1 MTDLKPFQ
9 QATVD
14 AVCRAFA
21 RNRLARRFLVADEV
35 GLGKTVVA
43 QHVMQRMMRG
53 RGKPLTVFYLCSNL
67 AIASQNRRKLLE
79 VLDPDERDAADCPVD
94 RLSLLA
100 GAERPSSPKL
110 HLYSLTP
117 DTSIPI
123 RKQQRRD
130 GRAEE
135 RALVHALVDQIWP
148 ELFEIWDRTVFK
160 RQVTKNWRWHVNE
173 QKKRVTPALREAFRD
188 SVRVEFKIEERRHF
202 LTQIRT
208 MVDDGSLDELALIAH
223 LRNALAASAL
233 EELKPDLVIFDEFQR
248 FRDLLNQDL
257 DEASSRVIRKLR
269 GDGQPDSPALL
280 LLSATP
286 YRLFTR
292 RLEEEEGSSHRQE
305 FFDLIEF
312 LFGGDQ
318 LAKSRRKDC
327 EGAFALLEGELR
339 KGAPGSPDGDKAKS
353 QIERLLTQVIARTER
368 ASHPDGWDHYQ
379 TIGQPSPLEPEDLA
393 VFKHLSSSLIGPH
406 KSSAVPYWTSIPFP
420 MQTMGNHYL
429 AWKAAQPAPASGV
442 PRLNEQMRDRY
453 QRVSKWPH
461 PRLRALQKLV
471 HPENLVAPWLAPTAP
486 WWNLKGLWAKEESR
500 PSKMLVFSR
509 FRAVPQTIAAT
520 LSYDL
525 ESCFLR
531 NDIKS
536 QYSETTKRRLLT
548 AGDKRHPILGIF
560 HPSPFL
566 VESVDPLGAG
576 SSDLGAI
583 RRYARARLK
592 SAILELDVR
601 IEEKAPAIAPWKL
614 LARLDLKAG
623 NWVYIDRAWRAL
635 HRKNLSEDDLEDS
648 GLGQLLND
656 WNAEAEKPL
665 EIIRPRDFESLLDL
679 ALGSPGVVLARALR
693 RHWEDAVGPDGFAQ
707 TLQTCWAGL
716 RTYLDQRWF
725 FRATCGRSESYPDAL
740 VRLTV
745 EGNLEAVLDEH
756 FWVSSRTRSLE
767 GKSLAAE
774 LQDSLSL
781 KNGIF
786 HLHPLEGKDQETFSL
801 RCHVAIPFIQTKSS
815 AVNGD
820 EKPIRTDE
828 IRKAFNSPF
837 WPYVLATT
845 SVGQEG
851 LDFHLWCDRL
861 VHWDLCRNPVDLEQ
875 REGRI
880 QRFAGLATRRQI
892 AEKLADRV
900 IGQNNS
906 SQSPWEAIGE
916 IADTEM
922 TDESGL
928 APWWVIKD
936 GAVKR
941 YVLEVPSSE
950 QKHWLVWMKKQR
962 LLYRLALGQPNQE
975 DLVEVL
981 AEKLTGDSHSLRS
994 GVINLSPYFNRKAG
1008 RGGS

>member
-1 MTDLKPFQ
+1 VTDLKPFQ
-9 QATVD
+9 EATVD

-21 RNRLARRFLVADEV
+21 GSRPTRRFLVADEV

-43 QHVMQRMMRG
+43 QHVIQRMMQG

-79 VLDPDERDAADCPVD
+79 VLNPDERDAADCPVD

-100 GAERPSSPKL
+100 GAERPPSRKL

-123 RKQQRRD
+123 RKHQRRD

-269 GDGQPDSPALL
+269 GDGQPDPPALL

-292 RLEEEEGSSHRQE
+292 RREEEEGSSHRQE

-318 LAKSRRKDC
+318 LAKSRRKEC

-339 KGAPGSPDGDKAKS
+339 KGAPGSPEGDKAKS

-379 TIGQPSPLEPEDLA
+379 TIGLPSPLEPDDLA
-393 VFKHLSSSLIGPH
+393 VFKHLSASLIGAH
-406 KSSAVPYWTSIPFP
+406 KSSAVPYWSSIPFP
-420 MQTMGNHYL
+420 MQSMGNHYV
-429 AWKAAQPAPASGV
+429 AWRAAEPAPAAGV
-442 PRLNEQMRDRY
+442 PHLSEEIRDRY
-453 QRVSKWPH
+453 KRVSKWPH
-461 PRLRALQKLV
+461 PRLRALQKLAN
-471 HPENLVAPWLAPTAP
+471 PENLVAPWLAPTAP
-486 WWNLKGLWAKEESR
+486 WWKLRGLWEKEESR
-500 PSKMLVFSR
+500 PGKLLIFSR
-509 FRAVPQTIAAT
+509 FRAVPQAIAAT

-525 ESCFLR
+525 ESRFLR
-531 NDIKS
+531 NDPNCN
-536 QYSETTKRRLLT
+536 YLDATKRRLLT
-548 AGDKRHPILGIF
+548 AGEKRHSILGIF

-576 SSDLGAI
+576 SSDFGVI
-583 RRYARARLK
+583 RRFARARLK
-592 SAILELDVR
+592 SAIRELEVLID
-601 IEEKAPAIAPWKL
+601 EKAPAIKPWKL

-623 NWVYIDRAWRAL
+623 NWVFIDRAWRQL
-635 HRKNLSEDDLEDS
+635 HWKNPSAGDPEDS

-665 EIIRPRDFESLLDL
+665 EKIRPQDFESLVDY
-679 ALGSPGVVLARALR
+679 ALGSPGIVLARALR
-693 RHWEDAVGPDGFAQ
+693 RHWEGAVSPEGFLD
-707 TLQTCWAGL
+707 TLRTCWAGL
-716 RTYLDQRWF
+716 RTYMDQRWF
-725 FRATCGRSESYPDAL
+725 YRVTCRRSEKFPEAL
-740 VRLTV
+740 LRLTV
-745 EGNLEAVLDEH
+745 DGNLEAVLDEH
-756 FWVSSRTRSLE
+756 FWVTSRTRSME
-767 GKSLAAE
+767 GCSLATE
-774 LQDSLSL
+774 LLDSLSL

-786 HLHPLEGKDQETFSL
+786 HLHAMEGKKQETFSL
-801 RCHVAIPFIQTKSS
+801 RCHVAMPFIQTKAR
-815 AVNGD
+815 AVDGD

-851 LDFHLWCDRL
+851 LDFHLWCESL

-880 QRFAGLATRRQI
+880 QRFAGLSTRRQV
-892 AEKLADRV
+892 AGKLCERV
-900 IGQNNS
+900 IGQNNL
-906 SQSPWEAIGE
+906 SQSPWEMIGE
-916 IADTEM
+916 IADSEM
-922 TDESGL
+922 KDESGL
-928 APWWVIKD
+928 APWWVIKN
-936 GAVKR
+936 GSVKR

-950 QKHWLVWMKKQR
+950 QKRWLVWMKKQR

-975 DLVEVL
+975 DLLEVL
-981 AEKLTGDSHSLRS
+981 AEKLPGDSQAWRK
-994 GVINLSPYFNRKAG
+994 GVVNLSPYFNRNAG
-1008 RGGS
+1008 GRVD